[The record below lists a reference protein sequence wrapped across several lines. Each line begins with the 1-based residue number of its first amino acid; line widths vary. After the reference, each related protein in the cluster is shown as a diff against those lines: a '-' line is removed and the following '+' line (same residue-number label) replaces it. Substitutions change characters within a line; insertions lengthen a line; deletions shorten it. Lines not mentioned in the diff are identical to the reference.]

1 MILIIDIAIVIDSD
15 IDIDIDIVIKINN
28 VIVIDIIINIVIYL
42 RVSLHKN
49 FGSGFTL
56 QSFLIYSAT
65 LHKIKK
71 DFHFTPSRKT

>member
-1 MILIIDIAIVIDSD
+1 MLLILIIDIAIVIDSD
-15 IDIDIDIVIKINN
+15 IVIDIDIVIVID
-28 VIVIDIIINIVIYL
+28 IVIDIVIYL
-42 RVSLHKN
+42 SVSLRKN